1 MVVFESFDAHGK
13 GRLQSPVWALPSPEA
28 MLMRWVDWPI
38 TMTPKGLNFVDVTN
52 SEGESYPSYTG
63 STVPL

>member
-28 MLMRWVDWPI
+28 MLMRWVGWPI

-52 SEGESYPSYTG
+52 SEGES
-63 STVPL
+63 